1 MTPHNVN
8 PVQWQQN
15 VGLARQACARI
26 FRDGGSP
33 ADALS
38 AFGLDAASA
47 PSDWSVIVDRVAAR
61 FSAAA
66 AAPRKAA

>member
-26 FRDGGSP
+26 FRDGGTP
-33 ADALS
+33 IDALTAFQIASGDVTLSWS
-38 AFGLDAASA
+38 AVVDRIAASL
-47 PSDWSVIVDRVAAR
+47 
-61 FSAAA
+61 SAAGMT
-66 AAPRKAA
+66 RKAA